1 MYAGMKK
8 FLLILV
14 LIPVLSYSQSKR
26 KKRLAEAKANA
37 ELLINLKA
45 HIQYLSDDALEGRM
59 TGSKGE
65 ELARQYIIEQYKQ
78 MGLEP
83 GNDKGYIQELEIN
96 EGKRID
102 AATFLQVDDKTLV
115 LKDDYI
121 PLCLQR

>member
-1 MYAGMKK
+1 MKK

-121 PLCLQR
+121 PLAFSANKS

>member
-1 MYAGMKK
+1 MKK

-65 ELARQYIIEQYKQ
+65 ELARQYIIEQ
-78 MGLEP
+78 
-83 GNDKGYIQELEIN
+83 
-96 EGKRID
+96 
-102 AATFLQVDDKTLV
+102 
-115 LKDDYI
+115 
-121 PLCLQR
+121 